1 MDVATGDRV
10 FTVPWGNADWM
21 WDMAWS
27 PDDAHLAIAFA
38 SGDPARSLVVVDQ
51 TGASLGPFPEIRG
64 YNTRTV
70 SFSADGRSLATTRWG
85 IDTIDPTLLP
95 VRIWDLE
102 SRKVVREIDATA
114 ELTEFA
120 PTGELIASSRPVEG
134 VAEVWEAE
142 TGDLLATLTATAH
155 VRELSFDAAGNQL
168 ATAHADGTV
177 RLWDP
182 RTGAQELV
190 LEVGTQ
196 VDTVRFT
203 PDGSKLVT
211 QDEYGAVRVWALD
224 LDDLIS
230 TRPRRAHPRAQRG
243 RVPAVPARRALFRRL
258 SRPPQD
264 CHGLVTGRP
273 RVGPTLES
281 RTVAVPAARPEEF
294 SWHRPPPTSPSR
306 RRPLPIALHLRPEP
320 DV

>member
-1 MDVATGDRV
+1 MSCPTAGVMVGDEQGVRIIDAVTGSRLATVRRPHEDGGLIWGLDVSETGERVALVTINGISVVDVATGDRV

-85 IDTIDPTLLP
+85 IDTVDPTLLP

-155 VRELSFDAAGNQL
+155 VRELSFDAAGNRL

-190 LEVGTQ
+190 LEVGT
-196 VDTVRFT
+196 RWT
-203 PDGSKLVT
+203 PS
-211 QDEYGAVRVWALD
+211 A
-224 LDDLIS
+224 S
-230 TRPRRAHPRAQRG
+230 
-243 RVPAVPARRALFRRL
+243 
-258 SRPPQD
+258 
-264 CHGLVTGRP
+264 
-273 RVGPTLES
+273 
-281 RTVAVPAARPEEF
+281 
-294 SWHRPPPTSPSR
+294 PPTGPSWSPRTSMAR
-306 RRPLPIALHLRPEP
+306 SGSGPWTSMT
-320 DV
+320 